1 MPKSIDHTI
10 EELLDRSS
18 MQTPEKDKH
27 LRRRIE
33 IRCEG
38 CILWLVLREDKAN
51 PFDASALVLLDDG
64 GYERPLVRI
73 DTDRMHTMT
82 MIYTNRLVIIRGP
95 HIHVINELVPGK
107 DDWYAFGCD
116 AGSLED
122 AVKTIIRIFNIDYPT
137 NIKKVERWTSL
148 SRWQRPWRTV
158 SEI

>member
-1 MPKSIDHTI
+1 
-10 EELLDRSS
+10 

-33 IRCEG
+33 IRCEE
-38 CILWLVLREDKAN
+38 CILWLILREDKAN
-51 PFDASALVLLDDG
+51 PLDASALVLLDDG

-73 DTDRMHTMT
+73 DTDRIHTMT

-116 AGSLED
+116 A
-122 AVKTIIRIFNIDYPT
+122 
-137 NIKKVERWTSL
+137 
-148 SRWQRPWRTV
+148 
-158 SEI
+158 